1 MIFELLMAI
10 NAFDNG
16 GVIYIGV
23 NTYEILSIT
32 NKMPTVFIDGFF
44 IAILWSSWHGR
55 MHSQKG
61 N

>member
-44 IAILWSSWHGR
+44 IAIL
-55 MHSQKG
+55 
-61 N
+61 